1 MKRGLIW
8 QNLARPHHLS
18 IALRFSG
25 RIQQLKVARVQV
37 LVVPGTCGVKKFYDV
52 LVASFQPRD
61 NVGCRSGSSIIS
73 RIWPIAFLQRRHS
86 ASNGIT
92 FAAHQHGPAT
102 FELYNYI
109 ISRYAITN
117 RNQKAQSTRS
127 RKASPNV
134 SWKQGG
140 RKKANAKRQQSNRN
154 QTSHRLDSNENRATP
169 PMVFPQKHCPHANFG
184 VKTAS

>member
-134 SWKQGG
+134 SWKTGG
-140 RKKANAKRQQSNRN
+140 AKKKKKQNDSN
-154 QTSHRLDSNENRATP
+154 QTEI
-169 PMVFPQKHCPHANFG
+169 KHPTG
-184 VKTAS
+184 SIPTKTAPHRPWYFPKSIVRMLTSG